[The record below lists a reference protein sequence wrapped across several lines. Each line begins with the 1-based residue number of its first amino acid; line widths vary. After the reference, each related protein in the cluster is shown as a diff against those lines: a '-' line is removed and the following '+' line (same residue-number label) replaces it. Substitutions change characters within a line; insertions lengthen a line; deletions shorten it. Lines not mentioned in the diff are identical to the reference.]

1 MLGQRLDAVTQIYT
15 NPDEA
20 AVNRLLRQYSV
31 RLIYVGAAERQ
42 TYPSANLDR
51 FAAFLPALPVVYS
64 REGVTIY
71 AVPEGDSS
79 KSKI

>member
-1 MLGQRLDAVTQIYT
+1 VLGQRLDAVTQIYT

-20 AVNRLLRQYSV
+20 VVNRLLRQYSV

-42 TYPSANLDR
+42 MYPSAKLDR
-51 FAAFLPALPVVYS
+51 FAAFPVVYS

-71 AVPEGDSS
+71 AVAGGSS
-79 KSKI
+79 

>member
-1 MLGQRLDAVTQIYT
+1 VK
-15 NPDEA
+15 
-20 AVNRLLRQYSV
+20 RLLQQYSV

-51 FAAFLPALPVVYS
+51 FTTFLPVVYS

-71 AVPEGDSS
+71 AVPGGSS
-79 KSKI
+79 